1 MTFNDQ
7 EWTVR
12 LYDNGGGGEP
22 LEFVER
28 LSSYESTAVRNVI
41 HASTPG

>member
-1 MTFNDQ
+1 M
-7 EWTVR
+7 
-12 LYDNGGGGEP
+12 LYDNGAGGGGP

-28 LSSYESTAVRNVI
+28 LSPYESTVVRNVI